1 MSRLP
6 AGPAALRRQ
15 AEIGG
20 LPEPHV
26 EAMRPLLLAIFALA
40 AALVVAISG
49 LGVLAPIWGYLL
61 TLAAAATYVVG
72 LRSFL
77 PSRARTG
84 ARFWL
89 SPRLLEVAAVP
100 LTALTGAVVL
110 LTTSPGPLLVGVIAG
125 WLFLVLGLGAWLDAA
140 SSRGEGPAWGPTVL
154 SLLLVSVPAPL
165 LVSSVGP
172 GVAPWLVALGVA
184 GGTWGPGWRL
194 VRVSGRD
201 WEDAALAALGVALLV
216 GASAVLALRASATG
230 AVLPAALLVGWYGL
244 TGVASRSR
252 SESPRLP
259 SLGFVVLAALMLALT
274 QPA

>member
-1 MSRLP
+1 
-6 AGPAALRRQ
+6 
-15 AEIGG
+15 
-20 LPEPHV
+20 
-26 EAMRPLLLAIFALA
+26 MRPLLLAIFALA

-61 TLAAAATYVVG
+61 TLLAAATYVLG

-77 PSRARTG
+77 PSRARAG

-100 LTALTGAVVL
+100 LTAITAAVVL
-110 LTTSPGPLLVGVIAG
+110 LTTSPGPVLVGVLAG

-140 SSRGEGPAWGPTVL
+140 GSRGEGPPWGPTVL

-165 LVSSVGP
+165 LVSSLSP
-172 GVAPWLVALGVA
+172 GVSPWLVALGVA

-194 VRVSGRD
+194 VRMSGGGWR
-201 WEDAALAALGVALLV
+201 ETATVALGVALLV
-216 GASAVLALRASATG
+216 AASALLALRARAAG

-244 TGVASRSR
+244 TGVASRPR
-252 SESPRLP
+252 SEAPVLP

>member
-20 LPEPHV
+20 LPQPHV

-61 TLAAAATYVVG
+61 ALAAAATYVLG

-77 PSRARTG
+77 PSRARAG

-110 LTTSPGPLLVGVIAG
+110 LTTSPGPVLVGLIAG
-125 WLFLVLGLGAWLDAA
+125 WLVVVLGLGAWLDAA
-140 SSRGEGPAWGPTVL
+140 GSRGEGPTWGPTAL
-154 SLLLVSVPAPL
+154 SLVLVSIPAPL
-165 LVSSVGP
+165 LVGSLGP

-184 GGTWGPGWRL
+184 GGTWAPGWRL
-194 VRVSGRD
+194 LRMAGRG
-201 WEDAALAALGVALLV
+201 WEEAALVALALALLV
-216 GASAVLALRASATG
+216 GASAVLALRARAAG

-244 TGVASRSR
+244 SGVASRTR
-252 SESPRLP
+252 SEPPALP

>member
-1 MSRLP
+1 
-6 AGPAALRRQ
+6 
-15 AEIGG
+15 
-20 LPEPHV
+20 
-26 EAMRPLLLAIFALA
+26 MRPLLLAIFALA

-61 TLAAAATYVVG
+61 TLAAAATYALG

-77 PSRARTG
+77 PSRARAG

-100 LTALTGAVVL
+100 LTALTGAVVV
-110 LTTSPGPLLVGVIAG
+110 LTTSPGPALVGVIAG
-125 WLFLVLGLGAWLDAA
+125 WLVLVLSLGAWLDAA
-140 SSRGEGPAWGPTVL
+140 GSRGEGPAWGPTAL

-165 LVSSVGP
+165 LVSSLGP

-184 GGTWGPGWRL
+184 GGTWAPGWRL
-194 VRVSGRD
+194 VRMSGRGWD
-201 WEDAALAALGVALLV
+201 ESALVALGVALLV
-216 GASAVLALRASATG
+216 GASAVLALRASAAG
-230 AVLPAALLVGWYGL
+230 AVLPGALLVGWYGL
-244 TGVASRSR
+244 TGTASRTR
-252 SESPRLP
+252 PESPVLP